1 MPTFYIDHHGCA
13 KNQVDGEEI
22 AARLTDAGFLSADTP
37 DSAEIIIVNT
47 CGFIEDAKKESIG
60 AIVNAKSRWPDKKII
75 AAGCLSQ
82 RYAQDFADDFPEA
95 DGILGNADLSAIP
108 EVVSEIYRG
117 ARKVF
122 APAQGSIMPETYYSR
137 KTLFDFPGTAHLK
150 ITEGCSNRCAYCAIP
165 LIRGELRS
173 RSIDD
178 VVAEARELIARGVY
192 ELVLIGQDLG
202 NFGKDRAGR
211 CLLPELLERLDAI
224 EGTFRVRVLYIH
236 PDHFPCEILPIIRRG
251 SKIAPYFD
259 LPFQQASSAILARMN
274 RRGSPEQYLDLIS
287 RIRGELPESM
297 IRSTFLV
304 GFPGETEEDFQTLL
318 RFQRDAALDWL
329 GAFEYSRE
337 EHTPAYDMKPRVAK
351 AIARARKTA
360 VEAAQIPITA
370 ERLARFVGKED
381 TFVVEETFDH
391 DELSIARGWMQAP
404 EVDGVTLIHARL
416 APGTVV
422 RARITSVNGV
432 DFNAVLEYTPGP

>member
-1 MPTFYIDHHGCA
+1 MPTFYIDQHGCA

-22 AARLTDAGFLSADTP
+22 AARLVDAGFSGAETP
-37 DSAEIIIVNT
+37 DAADIIIVNT

-60 AIVNAKSRWPDKKII
+60 AIVDAKSRWPDKKII

-82 RYAQDFADDFPEA
+82 RYAQAFAEDFPEA

-108 EVVSEIYRG
+108 EAVSAIYHGTRT
-117 ARKVF
+117 VF
-122 APAQGSIMPETYYSR
+122 APAQGRAMPETYYLR
-137 KTLFDFPGTAHLK
+137 KKLFDFPGTAHLK

-211 CLLPELLERLDAI
+211 CLLPELLERLDGL
-224 EGTFRVRVLYIH
+224 EGSFRVRVLYIH
-236 PDHFPCEILPIIRRG
+236 PDHFPREILPIIRRG

-259 LPFQQASSAILARMN
+259 LPFQHASPALLARMN
-274 RRGSPEQYLDLIS
+274 RRGSPEAYLELIAN
-287 RIRGELPESM
+287 IRRELPEAM

-318 RFQRDAALDWL
+318 KFQRDAALDWL
-329 GAFEYSRE
+329 GAFDYSRE
-337 EHTPAYDMKPRVAK
+337 ENTPAYDMKPRVTRAT
-351 AIARARKTA
+351 ARARKA
-360 VEAAQIPITA
+360 AIEEAQVSITS
-370 ERLARFVGKED
+370 ERLARFVGTED

-404 EVDGVTLIHARL
+404 EVDGVTLINAKL
-416 APGTVV
+416 APGTLV
-422 RARITSVNGV
+422 RARIVSVNGV